1 MRRFIRILAV
11 SYLIYL
17 AVVLLLIT
25 PALNFLPAK
34 YVKQYLDRDLQT
46 DFIVFNPF
54 TLSLD
59 LYKTALPDIDGSPF
73 VTLDKASI
81 NLSLASLWQ
90 PGVVFD
96 AVEVAE
102 LFVHVKQAAD
112 GSFNFSDMIPPEDP
126 DEPPAEPTA
135 IPGITIG
142 HLDFYSKQL
151 MFSSLAREEPY
162 SSQLDDITIDVL
174 GLSTV
179 LEEGKPYRLDA
190 RGEGGGELHWE
201 GEVSV
206 PRGTSEGTL
215 RLTTLQL
222 PKIWRLVEPWV
233 NFEAREGT
241 ISVDGHY
248 SIDWLDTLKYRVSQG
263 TIAIQGVDLQPKA
276 PETLAD
282 TDLSLG
288 SLSLAGIE
296 LDSQSQHLGIESFA
310 IEELAISG
318 WSEGSQA
325 SLVDLFAGNLPQSD
339 DEEPP
344 AEEEAGD
351 PDAPGWT
358 AELKTFRL
366 ADSSVRWRSE
376 FTDPALLEVTPITA
390 SATSIKWPLAGDTD
404 LNLGLTINGETSTSV
419 EGKLD
424 LEQGAGQLAY
434 KLEALPLAWFNP
446 NLPAALQASI
456 SSGQLDV
463 AGTVG
468 LADFAP
474 TLITADGAIKDFA
487 VALVD
492 GENSLTSWETV
503 RWDQLAVN
511 LEQRS
516 VELKKLSID
525 DYTGRIHIKKDGSI
539 NAQNVWKAELAET
552 SEQEEDTSPEVSQEE
567 PNGEPWLVNV
577 PLILFTDSEIDFMDE
592 SLPINFRT
600 LIGDI
605 NGEIKGLTSKLGS
618 ATTVDIKGSVDG
630 YAPVVLAGTAEPLT
644 SPPVLD
650 LGLSFE
656 GVDMALL
663 SPYSGTYAGYAIE
676 RGVLNLNLV
685 YALKDDHLAGNN
697 RILID
702 QMKLGEKID
711 SEQAADLPLELAL
724 ALLTDSKGIIDME
737 IPVSGDVNDPE
748 FSVGSVVLGAF
759 VNLITKAV
767 TAPFNLLAG
776 LVGSEEDLQ
785 RLNFSSGSAELT
797 DSTRAKL
804 DDLSTALA
812 KRSELNLAIIGRL
825 KIGADR
831 ERLQKNILAAQLE
844 ETGISAQE
852 WAEKGPNWEAAIEK
866 RFQGQAEISAEMS
879 IRDKYLALVKQIP
892 LPDSALLELADARA
906 VAVKTYL
913 VNDKG
918 MDASRAAIGQAT
930 LDKKV
935 NLYSGV
941 ELAVDT

>member
-1 MRRFIRILAV
+1 MRRLIRILAV

-17 AVVLLLIT
+17 AVALLLIT

-34 YVKQYLDRDLQT
+34 YVKQYLGRDLQT
-46 DFIVFNPF
+46 DFVLLNPF

-59 LYKTALPDIDGSPF
+59 LYKAALPDLDGSPF
-73 VTLDKASI
+73 VALDEASI
-81 NLSLASLWQ
+81 NLSVASLWQ

-96 AVEVAE
+96 QVKVAG

-126 DEPPAEPTA
+126 NEPPPEPTA

-142 HLDFYSKQL
+142 HLDFQSHQL
-151 MFSSLAREEPY
+151 MFSSQAREKPL
-162 SSQLDDITIDVL
+162 SSELNDIAIDVR

-190 RGEGGGELHWE
+190 RGEGGGELHWQ

-215 RLTTLQL
+215 RLTNLQL
-222 PKIWRLVEPWV
+222 PQLWRLVEPWV
-233 NFEAREGT
+233 NFELREGT
-241 ISVDGHY
+241 ISVDGRY
-248 SIDWLDTLKYRVSQG
+248 SIDWLDTLKYRVGQG
-263 TIAIQGVDLQPKA
+263 KIAIQGVDLQPKA

-288 SLSLAGIE
+288 NLALAGIE
-296 LDSQSQHLGIESFA
+296 LDSQSQHLDIDSFA

-318 WSEGSQA
+318 WSEGSKA
-325 SLVDLFAGNLPQSD
+325 SLVDLFAVNLPQGD
-339 DEEPP
+339 DPEPP

-358 AELKTFRL
+358 AELKTFQL

-376 FTDPALLEVTPITA
+376 FTDPALLEVIPITA

-404 LNLGLTINGETSTSV
+404 LSLALTINGETSTSV

-424 LEQGAGQLAY
+424 LGQGLGQLAY
-434 KLEALPLAWFNP
+434 QLEALPLAWFNP
-446 NLPAALQASI
+446 NLPSALQASI
-456 SSGQLDV
+456 TSGQLGV

-468 LADFAP
+468 LANFAP
-474 TLITADGAIKDFA
+474 TLITADGAIKNFA
-487 VALVD
+487 SELVD
-492 GENSLTSWETV
+492 GESSLTSWETV

-525 DYTGRIHIKKDGSI
+525 NYTGRIHIKEDGSI
-539 NAQNVWKAELAET
+539 NAQNVWQAELAET
-552 SEQEEDTSPEVSQEE
+552 AEPEQAPSPEVSPEE
-567 PNGEPWLVNV
+567 PDGEPWLVNV

-600 LIGDI
+600 VIGDI
-605 NGEIKGLTSKLGS
+605 NGEIRGLTSKPGS
-618 ATTVDIKGSVDG
+618 ATKVDIKGSVDG
-630 YAPVVLAGTAEPLT
+630 YAPVKLAGTAEPLT

-663 SPYSGTYAGYAIE
+663 SPYTGTYAGYAIE
-676 RGVLNLNLV
+676 RGVLNLDLK
-685 YALKDDHLAGNN
+685 YALKDNRMAGNN
-697 RILID
+697 KILID

-711 SEQAADLPLELAL
+711 SEQAVDLPLELAL
-724 ALLTDSKGIIDME
+724 ALLTDSNGVIDME

-812 KRSELNLAIIGRL
+812 ERPELNLAIIGRL
-825 KIGADR
+825 QVEADR

-844 ETGISAQE
+844 KTGVSAQE
-852 WAEKGPNWEAAIEK
+852 WAEKGPKWEAAIEE

-879 IRDKYLALVKQIP
+879 IRDKYLALVKQIS
-892 LPDSALLELADARA
+892 LPDSALVELADARA

-918 MDASRAAIGQAT
+918 LAAGRVAIEQAT
-930 LDKKV
+930 LDEKA
-935 NLYSGV
+935 NRYSGV
-941 ELAVDT
+941 ELALDI